1 MTAFPK
7 TGHIDGSKSG
17 RFTVYKLPVAVI
29 LALLIRA
36 NFRKSVVDNVAV
48 VIKEAAS
55 VHEITALVTHK
66 IGRDRFVLDAFQF
79 VELSLQEVAPIG
91 GADTDDVY
99 TFAWLHYGVLDISY
113 RF

>member
-1 MTAFPK
+1 LLARSEPSPVITDFC
-7 TGHIDGSKSG
+7 SG
-17 RFTVYKLPVAVI
+17 FS
-29 LALLIRA
+29 IRA
-36 NFRKSVVDNVAV
+36 SLRKSIVDHVAV

-55 VHEITALVTHK
+55 VHEIAVLVTHK

-79 VELSLQEVAPIG
+79 VELSLQRVAPVG
-91 GADTDDVY
+91 GADTDNVY